1 MMYGDE
7 MCSRH
12 LPWAESTLRT
22 SRMRWHGTSAVTLE
36 LVVIHRRILYIHYSY
51 IVTPL
56 EPTQLDCAV
65 PNPPSTPSIMS
76 ELSNNLG
83 SNNAAA
89 GDTAEATQFCVT
101 FSSTADGFAR
111 VVGQPVKMY
120 FKPRGDYIW
129 RKSPVI
135 ASDLSRG
142 VGELAS
148 QWKSLLSET
157 ELKFHTSN
165 GGSDTGTGLVFSETD
180 WSNAINA
187 AIKTAER
194 RMTKTLKEK
203 VPGCIGR
210 TRNDDNRFMGYTSTE
225 LGSMADRESWALA
238 PYAEVKR
245 SKSDKDQ
252 EVTSIIVGTVAVAN
266 SEASGAEQ
274 ASWYQSD
281 DRATELGRSTLHRS
295 LAGKAKDKLL
305 SLTQSLRS
313 SEGNASSDYER
324 LGDD

>member
-1 MMYGDE
+1 
-7 MCSRH
+7 
-12 LPWAESTLRT
+12 
-22 SRMRWHGTSAVTLE
+22 
-36 LVVIHRRILYIHYSY
+36 
-51 IVTPL
+51 
-56 EPTQLDCAV
+56 
-65 PNPPSTPSIMS
+65 MS
-76 ELSNNLG
+76 ELSNKLG

-120 FKPRGDYIW
+120 LKPRDDYICE
-129 RKSPVI
+129 S
-135 ASDLSRG
+135 LRG
-142 VGELAS
+142 LGELAS

-157 ELKFHTSN
+157 ELKSHTSN
-165 GGSDTGTGLVFSETD
+165 GGSVTGTGLVFSETD

-194 RMTKTLKEK
+194 RVTKTLKEQ

-225 LGSMADRESWALA
+225 LESMADRESWALA